1 MSEDVKKPVKLY
13 KYRSLA
19 PLDRRNTSRIITRH
33 EVYFASRSQF
43 NDPFDCKFITV
54 WEGSENE
61 KTAFAA
67 ELAAKWYP
75 NASEEKLQAVT
86 LKFVSEFSG
95 PDRTDHA
102 LADQSQLV
110 QEGTRRIGIFSLSEV
125 NNDILMW
132 SHYADSHR
140 GICLEFSE
148 MDVGD
153 YHKVDYVNS
162 VPRFNPLSEF
172 RRDDGTDSPVEQV
185 VLSKWEHWSYEKEW
199 RILSFD
205 RDRPDATGP
214 GVYGYKPQQL
224 TGVILGSQIS
234 DDDRD
239 DVLRWCRDQSHDIAI
254 SQAREKTDAF
264 GLDIVPYDPQ

>member
-1 MSEDVKKPVKLY
+1 MSEGVQKPAKLY

-19 PLDRRNTSRIITRH
+19 PFDRRNTSRIITRH

-54 WEGSENE
+54 WEGSDVA
-61 KTAFAA
+61 KVAFASR
-67 ELAAKWYP
+67 AAHMLYP
-75 NASEEKLQAVT
+75 AASPEKLQIVT
-86 LKFVSEFSG
+86 KELASKYSG
-95 PDRTDHA
+95 PDGADHI
-102 LADQSQLV
+102 LADQSQIV
-110 QEGTRRIGIFSLSEV
+110 EEATRRIGIFSLSEV
-125 NNDILMW
+125 NSDILMW

-153 YHKVDYVNS
+153 YHKVKYVKS

-172 RRDDGTDSPVEQV
+172 RRDDETGSPVEQV
-185 VLSKWEHWSYEKEW
+185 VLSKWKHWKYEKEW

-214 GVYGYKPQQL
+214 GRYGYDPQQL

-234 DDDRD
+234 EDDRD

-254 SQAREKTDAF
+254 SQAHEKADKF